1 MNLIFKYSLIL
12 FAVLAVGCTDVPNN
26 DIQNITPEQMLDALF
41 EEDVQ
46 VLDVRTKEEFYAGR
60 IPGAQNICV
69 NNIDFN
75 EKVKQLDKNKPVYLY
90 CKAGGRSAKAAMI
103 LKEMGFKEIY
113 DMTGGIEIWKES
125 GFKTDSL

>member
-1 MNLIFKYSLIL
+1 MNIFFKYCLIFIALSLISC
-12 FAVLAVGCTDVPNN
+12 ADVANN

-69 NNIDFN
+69 SSADFK
-75 EKVKQLDKNKPVYLY
+75 EKVKILDKNKPVYLY
-90 CKAGGRSAKAAMI
+90 CKSGGRSAKAAKL
-103 LKEMGFKEIY
+103 LKDMGFKEIY
-113 DMTGGIEIWKES
+113 DMSGGIEIWKES
-125 GFKTDSL
+125 GLKTDSL